1 MLCSSAHLR
10 SPIPRSCHTLRP
22 KFRPTHRP
30 LCRPPS
36 NLSYPIL
43 PIVLIFPSSS
53 LLPFLSSYLSPPY
66 PSPLNPSPLPPT
78 LRLHTLATPF
88 SPSLPAISFLLS
100 PIIFLFPFCLVLFR
114 PPCYPTLPC
123 PSSIPL
129 IFLQFTH
136 LSFPFPSATFSSS
149 PFPSSCAPSLPSG
162 MLFLLK
168 APSVGTAFAN
178 PISSSP

>member
-43 PIVLIFPSSS
+43 PIVLIFPSSC

-114 PPCYPTLPC
+114 PPSLLSHSSLSVIYTSHLP
-123 PSSIPL
+123 PIYSSVFPFSLRYLLLLSVPFFLRSVSSFWHALPVESSIRWDG
-129 IFLQFTH
+129 I
-136 LSFPFPSATFSSS
+136 
-149 PFPSSCAPSLPSG
+149 C
-162 MLFLLK
+162 
-168 APSVGTAFAN
+168 
-178 PISSSP
+178 